1 MKKIFLIPILFLS
14 LNSIAQV
21 GIGTTTPGT
30 TLDVNGAITNR
41 ETQIAVSS
49 NTATIPAN
57 TSMVQLTGTATA
69 AITITAPAAP
79 NAGQRLIIFNNSS
92 GGFGGILN
100 SITIPSG
107 QAGEFIYSSDNWH
120 SLSPLAATSIPTI
133 IPYASSLPITL
144 TTIAGGLSGTGA
156 MIGFGNSISGI
167 VISAANIDLTGG
179 SGLNVNFGFTLPRSG
194 TIKSLSAFFST
205 SAALTLTA
213 TNVAIKAQLYKS
225 NSITSNLFSPV
236 SGAVVTLTPDLTGA
250 LTVGITSTGMVS
262 GLSIPVTAQSRFLLV
277 FSTTATG
284 ITLITSVSGYAS
296 AGVSVD

>member
-1 MKKIFLIPILFLS
+1 VKKNLLIPALFLS
-14 LNSIAQV
+14 LNLMAQV

-41 ETQIAVSS
+41 ETQVVISS
-49 NTATIPAN
+49 NAATIPAN

-79 NAGQRLIIFNNSS
+79 NAGQRLIIFNNTA
-92 GGFGGILN
+92 GGFGSVLN

-107 QAGEFIYSSDNWH
+107 QAGEFIYSSGNWR
-120 SLSPLAATSIPTI
+120 SLSPLPATSASTI

-167 VISAANIDLTGG
+167 VVSAANIDLTGG

-205 SAALTLTA
+205 AAGLTLTA

-225 NSITSNLFSPV
+225 NSTTSNLFSPV
-236 SGAVVTLTPDLTGA
+236 SGAVVTLTPALTGS
-250 LTVGITSTGMVS
+250 LTVGTTCTGMVS
-262 GLSIPVTAQSRFLLV
+262 GLSIPVTAQSRFILV

-284 ITLITSVSGYAS
+284 LSLITSVSGYAS
-296 AGVSVD
+296 AGVSFD